1 MVGIDGGRPR
11 DADRGCEV
19 AATEIGRVPGRVE
32 VAGPALGAAR
42 GVQPVDVAGF
52 GGDEQRALRHER
64 LRVHLA
70 DHVGAEQLPEGAAA
84 DERR

>member
-1 MVGIDGGRPR
+1 MLVAGSMVG
-11 DADRGCEV
+11 
-19 AATEIGRVPGRVE
+19 VPVMPIVGVRS

-70 DHVGAEQLPEGAAA
+70 DHVGAEQLPEGATT